1 MVSITGNSDAPIWRN
16 HQFFKGFTNYLT
28 WLTNT
33 RFNLYI
39 FKTEHT
45 DDIDAIAVAMHKD
58 VEKRIKEM
66 QAAGNQE
73 RFLFVLADALPKH
86 IDWHQLADMTYRA
99 QHWQRFYANQ

>member
-1 MVSITGNSDAPIWRN
+1 MRHTIGATKQMVKISGNSDAPIWRN

-33 RFNLYI
+33 KFNLYA

-45 DDIDAIAVAMHKD
+45 DDIEAIATAM
-58 VEKRIKEM
+58 RS
-66 QAAGNQE
+66 
-73 RFLFVLADALPKH
+73 ADALPKH